1 MSCKKFSFNS
11 IANVISI
18 VSGVSLAG
26 IIGVGS
32 YVYVN
37 KDAIIEDIKQQ
48 AIESVMGGL
57 SPAGGFG
64 GDLPL
69 GTPDLA
75 PPVTAKDIEA
85 IIAKAGPT
93 QTIRVEQA
101 PLKITTD
108 DKPYK
113 L

>member
-1 MSCKKFSFNS
+1 MTENKKCPISFNS

-32 YVYVN
+32 YVYIN
-37 KDAIIEDIKQQ
+37 KDAIIEDVKQQ

-57 SPAGGFG
+57 GGGVPSLG
-64 GDLPL
+64 GDALPI

-75 PPVTAKDIEA
+75 PPSD
-85 IIAKAGPT
+85 KAA
-93 QTIRVEQA
+93 A
-101 PLKITTD
+101 PVPPVGGGFGI
-108 DKPYK
+108 PN
-113 L
+113 